1 MGASSSAGPPDQVA
15 RPRRPRTSRATE
27 TLYFAYGS
35 NLHIAQMAERCPGS
49 SFKGK
54 ATLAGW
60 RWQINKRGVANVI
73 RVDPKDSSSCAVEG
87 LVFSVTPKDLRS
99 LDRSEGVSR
108 GFYQKHF
115 TRVFLEPH
123 ARFYNMKTTSLA
135 ETPFQQTG
143 LAGSQSTEA
152 ASLPEENGFWS
163 GEKSLIDRSGD
174 TVMSSTA
181 EDDRQ
186 KREQQT
192 MPARETKVLVYV
204 SEDYAEDG
212 PIREE
217 YIARMGK
224 AVVDAAALGVSQA
237 FLDKYIAPH
246 LVEPAQTVSATSQE
260 VTRSKMKTTSID
272 DVSASKLLDRHQ
284 GPKPEALGNRPFD
297 FEPASVHGLASS
309 HQVALHTLQLENRE
323 PAPDIR
329 IPEFHKE
336 MLERL
341 EQSRIGHGAIRKDRA
356 VFIVAMKK
364 MYKTKGGSS
373 FEIKATSHDL
383 DLANELAMKAVRDA
397 FSDSS
402 PRSTGQEET
411 GANGVGLEEE
421 VRNSRVKWMLNE
433 TGCLDLTGDDPI
445 TRFQVKV
452 WVEMQDLLVAV

>member
-60 RWQINKRGVANVI
+60 RWQINKRGVANVV
-73 RVDPKDSSSCAVEG
+73 RVDPKDSSNCAVEG
-87 LVFSVTPKDLRS
+87 LVFSVTSKDLRS

-108 GFYQKHF
+108 GFYQRHF
-115 TRVFLEPH
+115 TRVVLEPH
-123 ARFYNMKTTSLA
+123 ARFHNTKTTSLA

-143 LAGSQSTEA
+143 LVGSPSTEA
-152 ASLPEENGFWS
+152 AVLPDGNGIWS
-163 GEKSLIDRSGD
+163 GVKFRIDRSGD

-192 MPARETKVLVYV
+192 SPARETKVLVYV

-246 LVEPAQTVSATSQE
+246 LVEPAQAVSDTSQE
-260 VTRSKMKTTSID
+260 ATRSKMKATSID
-272 DVSASKLLDRHQ
+272 DVNASTPLDRHQ
-284 GPKPEALGNRPFD
+284 GPKPEALGNRPFS
-297 FEPASVHGLASS
+297 FEPANVHGLASS
-309 HQVALHTLQLENRE
+309 HQVALHILQLENRE
-323 PAPDIR
+323 PAADIR

-336 MLERL
+336 MLEHL
-341 EQSRIGHGAIRKDRA
+341 EKSRIGHGAIRKDRA

-373 FEIKATSHDL
+373 FEIKATTHDL

-402 PRSTGQEET
+402 QRSKGQEEA
-411 GANGVGLEEE
+411 GASGFGLEEK
-421 VRNSRVKWMLNE
+421 VRKSRMLQA
-433 TGCLDLTGDDPI
+433 LH
-445 TRFQVKV
+445 R
-452 WVEMQDLLVAV
+452 